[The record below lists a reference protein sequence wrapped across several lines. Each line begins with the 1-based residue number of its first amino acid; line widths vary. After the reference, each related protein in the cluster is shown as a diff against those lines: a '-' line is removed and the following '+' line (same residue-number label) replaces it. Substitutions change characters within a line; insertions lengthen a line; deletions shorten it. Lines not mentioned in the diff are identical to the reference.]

1 MNKDFLTIHDLLPG
15 DVEDILDL
23 AANLKA
29 MQESRMPHR
38 YLEGKTLGMIF
49 EKSSTR
55 TRVSFEVG
63 MYQLGGSALFLSS
76 HDTQL
81 GRGEPIRDTARVLSR
96 YLDGIMIRTFAH
108 ETAVELAEWSGVPVI
123 NALTDLLH
131 PCQVMADL
139 LTLREYKGKDLSSLK
154 VAFVGDGNNMANS
167 YLYGAAKTGMTLAV
181 ATPKTHQPNK
191 TVVKNALQ
199 DAKNTGASITLT
211 TDPAEAVKGA
221 DVIVTDTWASM
232 GQEAEHDKRKKIF
245 APYQVNK
252 ALLKKADRRAI
263 VMHCLPAYRGEE
275 ITDEVFEANA
285 DVIFDEAENRL
296 HAQKA
301 IMTILMG

>member
-1 MNKDFLTIHDLLPG
+1 MPG

-29 MQESRMPHR
+29 MQEGGVPHR

-108 ETAVELAEWSGVPVI
+108 ETAV
-123 NALTDLLH
+123 
-131 PCQVMADL
+131 
-139 LTLREYKGKDLSSLK
+139 
-154 VAFVGDGNNMANS
+154 
-167 YLYGAAKTGMTLAV
+167 
-181 ATPKTHQPNK
+181 
-191 TVVKNALQ
+191 
-199 DAKNTGASITLT
+199 
-211 TDPAEAVKGA
+211 
-221 DVIVTDTWASM
+221 DTRS
-232 GQEAEHDKRKKIF
+232 R
-245 APYQVNK
+245 
-252 ALLKKADRRAI
+252 
-263 VMHCLPAYRGEE
+263 
-275 ITDEVFEANA
+275 
-285 DVIFDEAENRL
+285 
-296 HAQKA
+296 
-301 IMTILMG
+301 